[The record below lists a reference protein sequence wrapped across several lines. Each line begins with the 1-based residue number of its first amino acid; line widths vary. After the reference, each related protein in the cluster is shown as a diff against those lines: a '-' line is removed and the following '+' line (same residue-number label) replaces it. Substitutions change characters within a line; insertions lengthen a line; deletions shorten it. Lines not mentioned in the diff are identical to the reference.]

1 MSVNG
6 KGEQN
11 GEPDALKGLVAGSLG
26 GLVASAVMNGFQGLW
41 SQLAEGGKRS
51 HGAQSRQ
58 RGLPD
63 SGIGSELQASGKD
76 NHEDTAPMRLANALS
91 VALSNRE
98 LTRVEKETS
107 GTALHYAFGIS
118 MGALYGVGA
127 EFVPM
132 ITAGRW
138 VPFGISVWLGADEG
152 VVPALGLSKSPKEY
166 PLSVHAYSLASHAVY
181 GLTTELVRRAI
192 RKAL

>member
-1 MSVNG
+1 MRRLIRWWSERPWTV
-6 KGEQN
+6 
-11 GEPDALKGLVAGSLG
+11 VVSCHS
-26 GLVASAVMNGFQGLW
+26 SAEEV
-41 SQLAEGGKRS
+41 E
-51 HGAQSRQ
+51 
-58 RGLPD
+58 
-63 SGIGSELQASGKD
+63 
-76 NHEDTAPMRLANALS
+76 TA
-91 VALSNRE
+91 
-98 LTRVEKETS
+98 
-107 GTALHYAFGIS
+107 GTAVHYAFGIS

-132 ITAGRW
+132 ITAGRG